1 MTQLELN
8 EIVENALND
17 ARISGCIA
25 SNFREDLAAAER
37 HRDGEELSIR
47 WHDRGDGRRCTIF
60 AGEVQPY
67 PLAQVDLGENA
78 SLRIRDVRA
87 LSRDRLAGG
96 RIPMSQ
102 PMRARVGKC
111 PHDVTDRL
119 AHC

>member
-8 EIVENALND
+8 EIVEHALND

-37 HRDGEELSIR
+37 HRDGEKLSIR

-78 SLRIRDVRA
+78 SLRIETFAPCRVTVSQEEGFLC
-87 LSRDRLAGG
+87 LSRCVHG
-96 RIPMSQ
+96 
-102 PMRARVGKC
+102 
-111 PHDVTDRL
+111 
-119 AHC
+119 